1 MATVDCF
8 VSVVAPLSNS
18 GAFIT
23 SYVDEVLAILQAN
36 YTNYELVLV
45 DDGSEDDTAEQV
57 KACLTRHPCIRYLR
71 LSRRFGTE
79 IAIASGLDSVIGDFA
94 VVMLPESDPPVL
106 IPEMVAQARS
116 GAGVVFGVRRD
127 RRGDPLWLKLGAFFF
142 YWLGRRLF
150 HWTLPRN
157 STDFRVLSRQAV
169 NALARIKDRYRYLRL
184 LSFHV
189 GYANQSFVYTPEW
202 RGGGRRQRRG
212 FGDAVGLAIGM
223 IVSHS
228 THPLRW
234 VTWLG
239 LGASLLN
246 LVYMAYAVGIYLFK
260 PRVAEGWTTLSLQ
273 VSGMFFLMFLLLTVL
288 CEYIGRLVEESAD
301 RPLYH
306 VLEERNS
313 NVLVAERR
321 MNIVTES
328 APEQKVA
335 THG

>member
-23 SYVDEVLAILQAN
+23 AYVDEVMAVLQAH

-45 DDGSEDDTAEQV
+45 DDGSLDDTAEKVQ
-57 KACLTRHPCIRYLR
+57 ACLSRHPCIRYIR

-79 IAIASGLDSVIGDFA
+79 IAIASGLDSVIGDYA

-106 IPEMVAQARS
+106 IPELVARARE
-116 GAGVVFGVRRD
+116 GAGVVFGVRKD
-127 RRGDPLWLKLGAFFF
+127 RRGDPLWLKLGALFF
-142 YWLGRRLF
+142 YWLGRRIF
-150 HWTLPRN
+150 AWTLPRN

-169 NALARIKDRYRYLRL
+169 NAMTRIKDRYRYLRL

-189 GYANQSFVYTPEW
+189 GYSSQSFVYTPEW
-202 RGGGRRQRRG
+202 RGGRRHRG
-212 FGDAVGLAIGM
+212 FRESVGLAIGM
-223 IVSHS
+223 TVSHS

-234 VTWLG
+234 MTWLG

-246 LVYMAYAVGIYLFK
+246 LAYMAYAVGVFLLK
-260 PRVAEGWTTLSLQ
+260 PHVAEGWTTMSLQ

-328 APEQKVA
+328 APEPKVS
-335 THG
+335 HG